1 MPDYYADDLSSGES
15 YVTLERADEI
25 LSQTLAG
32 KTWTE
37 RAFRD
42 RQLATDDP
50 EHVPQR
56 EDDKNALRDAT
67 AVLDALAWKGRPV
80 AINQPLA
87 FPRRLYDAQGRL
99 IAGVPSGVE
108 KATALLAAHLLE
120 NEGQSIT
127 PDLFRSYRVGESSGV
142 FRAKTP
148 DTLPKHVRAA
158 LSGLVEGATTWSPV
172 RP

>member
-32 KTWTE
+32 KTWAE
-37 RAFRD
+37 RASRD

-50 EHVPQR
+50 EYVPQR

-67 AVLDALAWKGRPV
+67 AALDALAWKGTPV

-99 IAGVPSGVE
+99 IAGVPFGVE

-120 NEGQSIT
+120 NEGQGIT
-127 PDLFRSYRVGESSGV
+127 PDLFQSYRIGESSGV

-148 DTLPKHVRAA
+148 DALPKHVRA
-158 LSGLVEGATTWSPV
+158 LINQLLTGGTTWSPLV
-172 RP
+172 A